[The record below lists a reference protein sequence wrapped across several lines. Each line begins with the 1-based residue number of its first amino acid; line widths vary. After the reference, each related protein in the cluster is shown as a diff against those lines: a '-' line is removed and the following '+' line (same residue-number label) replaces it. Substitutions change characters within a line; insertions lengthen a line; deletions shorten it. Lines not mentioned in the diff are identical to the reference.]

1 MAKSTTSREFAHEDL
16 AVLPGVGGDHEMTQR
31 QAPVNHYLS
40 LCLGARCGPPR
51 LSGSDSRCF
60 MRSSCTASGPANA
73 RYGDRTR
80 DLPESTGSLRQCFDI
95 LPRALSGSRAALCAL
110 RSTVPAHAGC
120 PHTVPAHNGPSL
132 PCTSRLQCRCILRCK
147 GARTR
152 ALSSRP
158 PRGFLG
164 ARARSFSC
172 TQAAARGSACP
183 HPGPLQLRLLVLLKC
198 NSFNRNTVLRDG
210 RPKIGMTATP
220 SRNRNRKHPAGT
232 GP

>member
-1 MAKSTTSREFAHEDL
+1 
-16 AVLPGVGGDHEMTQR
+16 
-31 QAPVNHYLS
+31 
-40 LCLGARCGPPR
+40 
-51 LSGSDSRCF
+51 
-60 MRSSCTASGPANA
+60 MRSSCTASGPANP

-80 DLPESTGSLRQCFDI
+80 DLHGFSAAVLQHTS
-95 LPRALSGSRAALCAL
+95 SGPLWQSRCAL

-132 PCTSRLQCRCILRCK
+132 PCTSRLQCRCILHCK

-183 HPGPLQLRLLVLLKC
+183 HPGPLQLRLLVLLKLLFC
-198 NSFNRNTVLRDG
+198 APSSIGNFFSHWQLVLQ
-210 RPKIGMTATP
+210 PIAKVMAATTECMHVCL
-220 SRNRNRKHPAGT
+220 KA
-232 GP
+232 

>member
-1 MAKSTTSREFAHEDL
+1 MPRSISICHSVSVL
-16 AVLPGVGGDHEMTQR
+16 AV
-31 QAPVNHYLS
+31 A
-40 LCLGARCGPPR
+40 

-60 MRSSCTASGPANA
+60 MRSTCTASGPANS
-73 RYGDRTR
+73 RC
-80 DLPESTGSLRQCFDI
+80 PHTGPLRQCV
-95 LPRALSGSRAALCAL
+95 AVSSGPFWQSRCFL

>member
-1 MAKSTTSREFAHEDL
+1 MTG
-16 AVLPGVGGDHEMTQR
+16 PGQS
-31 QAPVNHYLS
+31 LS
-40 LCLGARCGPPR
+40 VTL
-51 LSGSDSRCF
+51 SRCSLRPSEALWQRF
-60 MRSSCTASGPANA
+60 TLLHAAAMRSSCTASGPANP

-80 DLPESTGSLRQCFDI
+80 DLHGFSAAVLQHTS
-95 LPRALSGSRAALCAL
+95 SGPLWQSRCAL

-132 PCTSRLQCRCILRCK
+132 PCTSRLQCRCILHCK

-172 TQAAARGSACP
+172 TPAHTQALCT
-183 HPGPLQLRLLVLLKC
+183 LQLRSLVLVKC
-198 NSFNRNTVLRDG
+198 NSFDRNAV
-210 RPKIGMTATP
+210 
-220 SRNRNRKHPAGT
+220 
-232 GP
+232 

>member
-1 MAKSTTSREFAHEDL
+1 MTGPGQSLSVTLSRCSLRPSLAAIRAASCDL
-16 AVLPGVGGDHEMTQR
+16 LALLPGLRIHATVIAHGI
-31 QAPVNHYLS
+31 
-40 LCLGARCGPPR
+40 
-51 LSGSDSRCF
+51 SDWI
-60 MRSSCTASGPANA
+60 
-73 RYGDRTR
+73 
-80 DLPESTGSLRQCFDI
+80 STGSLRQCFNI

>member
-1 MAKSTTSREFAHEDL
+1 
-16 AVLPGVGGDHEMTQR
+16 
-31 QAPVNHYLS
+31 
-40 LCLGARCGPPR
+40 
-51 LSGSDSRCF
+51 
-60 MRSSCTASGPANA
+60 MRSSCTASGPANP
-73 RYGDRTR
+73 RDGDRTR
-80 DLPESTGSLRQCFDI
+80 DLHGFSAAVLQHTS
-95 LPRALSGSRAALCAL
+95 SGPLWQSRCAL

-172 TQAAARGSACP
+172 TQAAARGSACS